1 MMFKILWPGRTRN
14 REVRSLEELYLRKI
28 NRLGRCELIETKTAK
43 GIPERFGERIKKIE
57 ATELEKHIKD
67 DYIICLF
74 DKGKE
79 MNSEEFA
86 RFLDRLTLSS
96 TRVVTF
102 IVGGFLGLNERI
114 INRADFLLS
123 LSRMTFSHELS
134 RILLLEQLYR
144 SLTIIKRRKY
154 AK

>member
-114 INRADFLLS
+114 ISRADFLLS